1 MHVELRLSLS
11 TLFGFLGALARVSGV
26 IAFVPIPGLRDTP
39 EASRVILALA
49 LTFVLIPVWP
59 SPPAAS
65 ISMGRLLLSAASELT
80 IGLLIGLTVSMLL
93 EGLQLAAQMVGLQ
106 AGYSYAS
113 TIDPNTQADSSV
125 LQILV
130 QLFAG
135 MLFFALGFDRQVLQ
149 ILFRSFESVPPAG
162 YRLGLDAG
170 EAVIRAAA
178 GIFTTGL
185 RLALPVLALT
195 VLMDLAIA
203 VLGRIQAQLQLIP
216 LSFSLKMLAGLGMLA
231 SVLTFYPLALQTAGA
246 RAFNALSRF
255 LNP

>member
-1 MHVELRLSLS
+1 MHAELRLSLS
-11 TLFGFLGALARVSGV
+11 TLFGFLIVLSRVSGV
-26 IAFVPIPGLRDTP
+26 VAFVPIPGLRDTP
-39 EASRVILALA
+39 IASRVILALA

-59 SPPAAS
+59 NPPADSS
-65 ISMGRLLLSAASELT
+65 IGRLLLWAAGELT
-80 IGLLIGLTVSMLL
+80 VGLLIGLMVSMLL
-93 EGLQLAAQMVGLQ
+93 EGPQLAAQMVGLQ

-125 LQILV
+125 LQIMV

-135 MLFFALGFDRQVLQ
+135 MLFFALGFDRRVLQ

-162 YRLGLDAG
+162 YPLGMEAGDA
-170 EAVIRAAA
+170 AIRAAS

-185 RLALPVLALT
+185 RLALPVLALM
-195 VLMDLAIA
+195 VLLDLAIA

-216 LSFSLKMLAGLGMLA
+216 LSFSFKMLAGLGMLA
-231 SVLTFYPLALQTAGA
+231 SALTLYPLVLQTAGT
-246 RAFNALSRF
+246 RAFTAVSRF

>member
-1 MHVELRLSLS
+1 MHAELRLSLS
-11 TLFGFLGALARVSGV
+11 TLFGFLRVLARVSGV
-26 IAFVPIPGLRDTP
+26 VAFVPIPGLRDTP
-39 EASRVILALA
+39 EASRIILALA

-59 SPPAAS
+59 SPP
-65 ISMGRLLLSAASELT
+65 ISSLSLGSLLFSAAGELS

-113 TIDPNTQADSSV
+113 TIDPSTQADSSV

-149 ILFRSFESVPPAG
+149 ILFHSFDSVPPAG
-162 YRLGLDAG
+162 YRSGLDAG
-170 EAVIRAAA
+170 QAVIRASA

-185 RLALPVLALT
+185 RLALPVLALM
-195 VLMDLAIA
+195 VLLDLAIA
-203 VLGRIQAQLQLIP
+203 VLGRIQSQLQLIP

-231 SVLTFYPLALQTAGA
+231 SALTFYPVVLQTAGT
-246 RAFNALSRF
+246 RAFTALSRF
-255 LNP
+255 LSP